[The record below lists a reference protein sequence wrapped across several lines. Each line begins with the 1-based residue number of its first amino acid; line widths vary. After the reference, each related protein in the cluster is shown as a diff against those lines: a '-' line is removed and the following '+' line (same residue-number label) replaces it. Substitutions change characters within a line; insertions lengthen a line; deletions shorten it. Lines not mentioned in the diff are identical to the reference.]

1 MWASSTCAVSSR
13 ASGSGQSD
21 ASRSR
26 AFPHEDVEQRSRR
39 ARAPRRRSLD
49 IKASE
54 SRPVPMLADGTTSRA
69 VGGRPC
75 SPEAGWTD
83 RHRHVLRLV
92 QPGRYRPRTRSSP
105 WQSPW
110 SLRRGETDCE
120 ISRWDPGR
128 CMDAGGR
135 PRTLTVSAGR
145 GATRGRSGNVE
156 GERLLDAKRAFPFR
170 IYGQTRPGRTAASTA
185 VPGVLLT
192 PKRSLVQTLSRPPHP
207 LSLW

>member
-1 MWASSTCAVSSR
+1 MRLAAGHFRMRTSSSAL
-13 ASGSGQSD
+13 D
-21 ASRSR
+21 ARVLL
-26 AFPHEDVEQRSRR
+26 AAEAWISRR
-39 ARAPRRRSLD
+39 ASHDL
-49 IKASE
+49 
-54 SRPVPMLADGTTSRA
+54 SRCLRT
-69 VGGRPC
+69 GRLHEL
-75 SPEAGWTD
+75 SAGALLTEAGWTD

-92 QPGRYRPRTRSSP
+92 QPGRYRPRMCSSP

-135 PRTLTVSAGR
+135 PRTLTMSAGR

-170 IYGQTRPGRTAASTA
+170 IYGQTRPGRTAAGTTASTA

-192 PKRSLVQTLSRPPHP
+192 RKRSQVQTLSRPPARR
-207 LSLW
+207 